1 MEEEDKELEQMINDA
16 LAEKEESDKQIDE
29 DEVVDENS
37 DVVDE
42 STTKDADKDATAD
55 EETDKKTES
64 KFEPVEIDVNGVKIK
79 IESLDEMLAF
89 AKKGASTYNQKPE
102 TYVEEKA
109 IIEQGKLTADDLKLL
124 VDARNGSPE
133 AIAKLAKMSG
143 VDTFDIDETTADKY
157 TQKFQPHIQSEVDK
171 VASDILNDSEL
182 ATSFRSTVSALPQE
196 FVSLVTS
203 DATMLKDFAR
213 HVKEG
218 IAQEIIPLAV
228 KAQMVN
234 GGTFFDNYSKVGQEL
249 VKNKANAKESERVL
263 SDKEKELR
271 ERADKANTK
280 NVPPKQKPTDAEDI
294 WNLSDEEFSK
304 TFGV

>member
-1 MEEEDKELEQMINDA
+1 MINDA
-16 LAEKEESDKQIDE
+16 LAEKEESDKQIDA

-37 DVVDE
+37 DAVDE
-42 STTKDADKDATAD
+42 SATKDATTDKEA
-55 EETDKKTES
+55 DKKTES
-64 KFEPVEIDVNGVKIK
+64 TFEPVELDVNGVKIK

-89 AKKGASTYNQKPE
+89 AKKGALTYNQKPE

-157 TQKFQPHIQSEVDK
+157 TQKFQPQIQSEVDK

-213 HVKEG
+213 HIKEG

-249 VKNKANAKESERVL
+249 VQNKAKAKASERVL

-280 NVPPKQKPTDAEDI
+280 NVPAKQKPTDAEDI
-294 WNLSDEEFSK
+294 WNLTDEEFSK
-304 TFGV
+304 TFGL

>member
-1 MEEEDKELEQMINDA
+1 MEDEDKELEQMINDA
-16 LAEKEESDKQIDE
+16 LAEKEESDKQIDA

-37 DVVDE
+37 DVGA
-42 STTKDADKDATAD
+42 SDKDEDAKENTTAD
-55 EETDKKTES
+55 EQVEKKTEFT
-64 KFEPVEIDVNGVKIK
+64 FEPVEIDVNGVKIK
-79 IESLDEMLAF
+79 IESLDEMIAF

-157 TQKFQPHIQSEVDK
+157 TQKFQPQMQSEVDK
-171 VASDILNDSEL
+171 VASDILNDVEL
-182 ATSFRSTVSALPQE
+182 SKSFRSTVSALPQE
-196 FVSLVTS
+196 FVSFVTS
-203 DATMLKDFAR
+203 DASMLRDFAR
-213 HVKEG
+213 HIKEG
-218 IAQEIIPLAV
+218 IAQDIIPLAV

-249 VKNKANAKESERVL
+249 VQSRAKTKANERVL

-280 NVPPKQKPTDAEDI
+280 GVQPKTKPTDAEDI
-294 WNLSDEEFSK
+294 WNLSDDEFSK
-304 TFGV
+304 TYGV